1 MSKELITLKSV
12 IKDDVLRVQ
21 KWLENELV
29 ADSWFGRYSYGDFAH
44 LGYHP
49 EEMIHAHKEEWD
61 KVFSDPEHKIF
72 SIYNNTNHVGES
84 HLAIEESLGDAQLSI
99 LIGDP
104 DNWHKGFGTAAAKA
118 TIKMAFEEFR
128 IFRIWGDIPEY
139 NEDAINMFS
148 HLNFTHEGTLR
159 KSRPHH
165 GARHNSVIMGI
176 LIDEYRTSEGN

>member
-1 MSKELITLKSV
+1 MSNELITLKSV
-12 IKDDVLRVQ
+12 VKDDVLRVQ
-21 KWLENELV
+21 KWLENETV

-49 EEMIHAHKEEWD
+49 EEMVHAHKEEWD
-61 KVFSDPEHKIF
+61 KVFSNPEHKIF
-72 SIYNNTNHVGES
+72 SIYNNINHVGES

-99 LIGDP
+99 LIGEP

-128 IFRIWGDIPEY
+128 IFRVWVDIPEY
-139 NEDAINMFS
+139 NQDAINMFS

-165 GARHNSVIMGI
+165 GARHNSVIMGM
-176 LIDEYRTSEGN
+176 LVDEYHVIEGN

>member
-1 MSKELITLKSV
+1 MNTNNITLKSV
-12 IKDDVLRVQ
+12 IKDDVLNVQ
-21 KWLENELV
+21 RWLENELV

-49 EEMIHAHKEEWD
+49 EEMAHAHKEEWD

-72 SIYNNTNHVGES
+72 SIYHNNEHVGES

-104 DNWHKGFGTAAAKA
+104 NNWHKGYGTAAAKA

-128 IFRIWGDIPEY
+128 IFRIWVDIPEY

-148 HLNFTHEGTLR
+148 HMNFTHEGTLR

-176 LIDEYRTSEGN
+176 LVDEYNNSEGY

>member
-61 KVFSDPEHKIF
+61 KVFWIYYN
-72 SIYNNTNHVGES
+72 SIHVGES

-128 IFRIWGDIPEY
+128 IFRIWVDIPEY